1 MNGSIRRRG
10 KGTYELTIDLGKDSN
25 GRRQRKFV
33 NVKGTRKEADRKL
46 RELAAAV
53 DSGTA
58 LDLSKVN
65 LSEFLERWMTDYVST
80 NTAPSTQDGY
90 GFIVRCHLIL
100 ISGTSRLRNYS
111 LRISRSITPRLWLL
125 GGVMGK
131 ADSPQGP

>member
-90 GFIVRCHLIL
+90 GFIVRCHLIPHL
-100 ISGTSRLRNYS
+100 GNIPLKK
-111 LRISRSITPRLWLL
+111 LQPRISRSITLRLCPL
-125 GGVMGK
+125 GGETGK

>member
-10 KGTYELTIDLGKDSN
+10 KGTYELTIDLGKDSS

-80 NTAPSTQDGY
+80 NTAPSTQD
-90 GFIVRCHLIL
+90 
-100 ISGTSRLRNYS
+100 
-111 LRISRSITPRLWLL
+111 
-125 GGVMGK
+125 
-131 ADSPQGP
+131 